1 MQEIMD
7 QIKSTEENISN
18 TLGQMEKKMVWMWR
32 SMNYDQISIKEKKH
46 PIVNNP
52 KNSQNRIW
60 S

>member
-32 SMNYDQISIKEKKH
+32 SMNYDQISIKEKNH